1 MLEIRVPE
9 LPEGANASVL
19 SIRFSAGDRI
29 VADKLSSNMH
39 TILVIASVMLVFV
52 CILVFL

>member
-29 VADKLSSNMH
+29 VADKPSSNMH